1 VSAGEHLVAVAQND
15 NNVQA
20 ATETVTTRERDRRF
34 RISAELGKFSLIPQ

>member
-20 ATETVTTRERDRRF
+20 ATETVTTRERERRF
-34 RISAELGKFSLIPQ
+34 RISAEPGKFSLIPQ